1 MPLRLPRQSRLARR
15 GADALAHVHLD
26 GRVIL
31 VGVFLARESMDMP
44 GALLIAVVDD
54 PGFLL
59 VRPLMYSAAIAPQP
73 RAASTS
79 SPTATDTRSFEIGI
93 GPGVEPLRTR
103 DLTNSV
109 TRVVASAGPPPA
121 RCAPR

>member
-59 VRPLMYSAAIAPQP
+59 AI
-73 RAASTS
+73 RG
-79 SPTATDTRSFEIGI
+79 F
-93 GPGVEPLRTR
+93 PGALA
-103 DLTNSV
+103 N
-109 TRVVASAGPPPA
+109 
-121 RCAPR
+121 